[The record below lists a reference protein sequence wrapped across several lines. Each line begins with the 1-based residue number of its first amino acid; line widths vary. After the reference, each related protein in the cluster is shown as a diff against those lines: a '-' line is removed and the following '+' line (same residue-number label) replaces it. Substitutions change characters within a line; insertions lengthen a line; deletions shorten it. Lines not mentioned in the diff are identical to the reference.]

1 MAFYPEGLA
10 VPDWLET
17 REVIVRPIHAS
28 DAAADFEALMSSRL
42 MLRMW
47 DQSEWPADDFTVS
60 RNRADLERHEL
71 EHEMNEAFTFTVMD
85 PTQTS
90 CLGCVYVH
98 GLKSVLI
105 AMGADARDLK
115 RVRKSDACVTFWIR
129 ESELISGLDRRFAKQ
144 LIEWFDTQWIVPQV
158 ALGTNTA
165 DHAQCTLFNDLGFAE
180 TWRLPIPGSDQS
192 YLIYLRSQVRAGG
205 LTPG

>member
-10 VPDWLET
+10 VPAWLEQS
-17 REVIVRPIHAS
+17 EVIVRPIHAS
-28 DAAADFEALMSSRL
+28 DAAADFEALMSSRI

-47 DQSEWPADDFTVS
+47 DQSEWPTDDFTVG

-71 EHEMNEAFTFTVMD
+71 EHEMREAFTFTVMD

-105 AMGADARDLK
+105 AMGAEVRDLK
-115 RVRKSDACVTFWIR
+115 RVRQSDACVTFWIR
-129 ESELISGLDRRFAKQ
+129 ESRLADGLDRRFAQ
-144 LIEWFDTQWIVPQV
+144 HIIDWFDMHWAVSQM

-165 DHAQCTLFNDLGFAE
+165 DRAQCTLFNDLGFAE
-180 TWRLPIPGSDQS
+180 TWRFPIPGSDQS
-192 YLIYLRSQVRAGG
+192 YLIYLRS
-205 LTPG
+205 